1 MNAEFHLDF
10 MRSNDSAQVL
20 DIYRMGIASGQA
32 TFETEVP
39 DWETWDASH
48 LKTCRLV
55 ARMGDIILGWAA
67 LSPISKRTAYRGVAE
82 ISIYIH
88 TDYRGKGIGKALL
101 NKLVQCSED
110 AGFWTLQ
117 SSTFSDNTA
126 SIELQK
132 TVRVSHG
139 WEAGQDCTTT
149 QRLAGHHLDGTP
161 QQHHRSRLTQ

>member
-132 TVRVSHG
+132 QCGFRMVGRRVRIAQLHSV
-139 WEAGQDCTTT
+139 WRDTILME
-149 QRLAGHHLDGTP
+149 R
-161 QQHHRSRLTQ
+161 RSSITGVD